1 MEQVMMMNRS
11 MLMIVLTCLSMAVVA
26 FGAESDADDDER
38 AFVSGGI
45 TDKPF
50 ITGVART
57 SIGGYTEAHWRW
69 ERQDGLTEELGFEM
83 KRFNLF
89 AYSPVSER
97 VRVAAELEFEEG
109 GEEIKI
115 EVAQVDFEIH
125 PSLNFR
131 GGIILAPLGRF
142 NLAHDSPANDLTDR
156 PLVSTQIVPTAL
168 SEAGMGFYG
177 ALYPSPDMRI
187 TYEAYGVNGFDDN
200 VIGDPDGTRIA
211 AGKGNLEDNNNR
223 PSFVGRVTVSPST
236 AWEVGASIHTGP
248 YNTWQIEE
256 MAIDEKRSLTLFV
269 LDADVAWRRFEL
281 LGEYATASI
290 DVPAESAVFADSQS
304 GYYLQLNTHFGHGW
318 LAEIPGSQFT
328 GVVRYGLVDFDT
340 NTDGDSHRRLT
351 LGLNFRPLED
361 SVFKLDYQR
370 NWSRDAFNNQ
380 GKGAGLIFSVATYF

>member
-1 MEQVMMMNRS
+1 MNRS
-11 MLMIVLTCLSMAVVA
+11 MLMVLLGFLVTPVIA
-26 FGAESDADDDER
+26 FADGNDDADNGR
-38 AFVSGGI
+38 VFVSGGI

-50 ITGVART
+50 ITGIART

-69 ERQDGLTEELGFEM
+69 EREDGLTEELGFEM

-89 AYSPVSER
+89 AYSPVSDR

-115 EVAQVDFEIH
+115 EAALVDFEIH

-177 ALYPSPDMRI
+177 SLYPSRDLRI
-187 TYEAYGVNGFDDN
+187 TYEAYGVNGFGDG

-223 PSFVGRVTVSPST
+223 PSFVGRVTVSPNT
-236 AWEVGASIHTGP
+236 AWEVGASVHTGP

-256 MAIDEKRSLTLFV
+256 LDIDERRSLTLFV

-281 LGEYATASI
+281 QGEYATASI
-290 DVPAESAVFADSQS
+290 DVPSQSAIFADSQS
-304 GYYLQLNTHFGHGW
+304 GYYLQLNTHFGHG
-318 LAEIPGSQFT
+318 LFAEMPGSQFT
-328 GVVRYGLVDFDT
+328 GIVRYGLVDFDT
-340 NTDGDSHRRLT
+340 DTDGDSHRRLT
-351 LGLNFRPLED
+351 LGVNFRPLED

-370 NWSRDAFNNQ
+370 NWTRDAFENQ
-380 GKGAGLIFSVATYF
+380 GKGAALIFSVATYF

>member
-1 MEQVMMMNRS
+1 MNRS
-11 MLMIVLTCLSMAVVA
+11 VLMVLLA
-26 FGAESDADDDER
+26 FLVTPVIAFAKGNDDADDAGR

-50 ITGVART
+50 ITGIART

-69 ERQDGLTEELGFEM
+69 EREDGLTEELGFEM

-115 EVAQVDFEIH
+115 EAALVDFEIH

-142 NLAHDSPANDLTDR
+142 NLAHDSPSNDLTDR

-177 ALYPSPDMRI
+177 ALYPSPDLRI
-187 TYEAYGVNGFDDN
+187 TYEAYGVNGFDDG
-200 VIGDPDGTRIA
+200 IIRDPDGTRIP

-223 PSFVGRVTVSPST
+223 PSFVGRVTVSPNT
-236 AWEVGASIHTGP
+236 AWEVGASVHTGP

-256 MAIDEKRSLTLFV
+256 LDIDERRSLTLFV

-281 LGEYATASI
+281 LAEYAQASI
-290 DVPAESAVFADSQS
+290 DVPTQSAIFADSQS
-304 GYYLQLNTHFGHGW
+304 GYYLQLNSHFGRGW
-318 LAEIPGSQFT
+318 LAEMPGSQFT

-340 NTDGDSHRRLT
+340 DTDGDSHRRLT
-351 LGLNFRPLED
+351 LGVNFRPLED

-370 NWSRDAFNNQ
+370 NWTRDAFENQ
-380 GKGAGLIFSVATYF
+380 GKGAALIFSVATYF

>member
-1 MEQVMMMNRS
+1 MNRS
-11 MLMIVLTCLSMAVVA
+11 ILMVLLA
-26 FGAESDADDDER
+26 FLITPVIAFAEGNDDADDAGR
-38 AFVSGGI
+38 PFVAGGI

-50 ITGVART
+50 ITGIART

-69 ERQDGLTEELGFEM
+69 ERGDGLTEELGFEM

-89 AYSPVSER
+89 AYSPVSDR
-97 VRVAAELEFEEG
+97 VKVAAELEFEEG

-177 ALYPSPDMRI
+177 AFYPSPDMRI
-187 TYEAYGVNGFDDN
+187 TYEAYGVNGFGDG

-223 PSFVGRVTVSPST
+223 PSFVGRVTVSPNT
-236 AWEVGASIHTGP
+236 AWEVGASVHTGP

-256 MAIDEKRSLTLFV
+256 LEIDERRSLTLFV

-281 LGEYATASI
+281 QGEYARASI
-290 DVPAESAVFADSQS
+290 DVPTQSAIFAESQS
-304 GYYLQLNTHFGHGW
+304 GYYLQLNSHFGHGW
-318 LAEIPGSQFT
+318 FAEMPGSQFT
-328 GVVRYGLVDFDT
+328 GIVRYGLVDFDT
-340 NTDGDSHRRLT
+340 DTDGDSHRRLT
-351 LGLNFRPLED
+351 LGVNFRPLED

-370 NWSRDAFNNQ
+370 NWTRDAFENQ
-380 GKGAGLIFSVATYF
+380 GKGAALIFSVATYF